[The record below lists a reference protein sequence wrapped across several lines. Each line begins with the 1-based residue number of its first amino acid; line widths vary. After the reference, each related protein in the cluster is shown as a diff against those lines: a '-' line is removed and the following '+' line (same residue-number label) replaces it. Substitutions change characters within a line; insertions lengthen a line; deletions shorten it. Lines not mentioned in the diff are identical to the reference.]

1 MKFTEEEYRVIG
13 NPSERL
19 VQEAIYAVVHGSDE
33 DASTEDVVAK
43 LMDWEAITEVQAR
56 QRVIDAIAQAE
67 IGITIANDLT
77 AEVWLDPVTEA
88 RIKRRY
94 IFMTAH
100 EQGHESFIC
109 HFADEQWIARCAL
122 RTWMA
127 ESEGELPTWHELLFA
142 ISEHIGSEHHNLGP
156 THIALNALDAGAIYV
171 TSHPTRSEVVYFD
184 VAKDAEPEGLDS

>member
-13 NPSERL
+13 DPSERL
-19 VQEAIYAVVHGSDE
+19 VQEAIFAVAHESDE

-43 LMDWEAITEVQAR
+43 LMEWEDVTEVQAR
-56 QRVIDAIAQAE
+56 QRVIDAIAEAE
-67 IGITIANDLT
+67 VGITIANDLT

-94 IFMTAH
+94 IYMTAH

-109 HFADEQWIARCAL
+109 HFDDEQWIARCAL

-127 ESEGELPTWHELLFA
+127 DNDAELPTWNELLFA
-142 ISEHIGSEHHNLGP
+142 VTDYIGSEDNNLGP
-156 THIALNALDAGAIYV
+156 AHIILNALDAGAIYM

-184 VAKDAEPEGLDS
+184 VAEDDEPEGLES